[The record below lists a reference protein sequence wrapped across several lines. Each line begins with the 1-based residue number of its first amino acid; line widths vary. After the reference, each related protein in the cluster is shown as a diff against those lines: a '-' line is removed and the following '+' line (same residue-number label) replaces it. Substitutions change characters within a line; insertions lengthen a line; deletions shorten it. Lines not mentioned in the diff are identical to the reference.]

1 MSGDLQ
7 SYQIL
12 RATTSSL
19 NSEYTEDPYVSNND
33 VAEAERL
40 QALAGVGGYGD
51 TNLLDEQ
58 SELQETLGELG
69 VFVHEDV
76 R

>member
-7 SYQIL
+7 TYQTL
-12 RATTSSL
+12 RVTTSSTK
-19 NSEYTEDPYVSNND
+19 SDEDSPYISMND
-33 VAEAERL
+33 AAEAERL
-40 QALAGVGGYGD
+40 QTLAGGGGYGD

-69 VFVHEDV
+69 VFVNEEV

>member
-7 SYQIL
+7 TYQIL
-12 RATTSSL
+12 RSTTSSDRF
-19 NSEYTEDPYVSNND
+19 EEQPYVSNND

-51 TNLLDEQ
+51 TSLLDEQ
-58 SELQETLGELG
+58 SEFQETLGELG
-69 VFVHEDV
+69 IFVNEGIK
-76 R
+76 

>member
-1 MSGDLQ
+1 M
-7 SYQIL
+7 
-12 RATTSSL
+12 TS
-19 NSEYTEDPYVSNND
+19 EEQPYVSNND

-40 QALAGVGGYGD
+40 QALAGAVGYGD

-58 SELQETLGELG
+58 SELNDTLAELG
-69 VFVHEDV
+69 IFAAEEP